1 MYGQQSAAT
10 GGAATLAY
18 TGLNAAWW
26 VTAGIG
32 LLFAAFL
39 ILLVAGQSVPSG
51 VVAVAAFHSAI

>member
-1 MYGQQSAAT
+1 MTMYGQQSAAT

-32 LLFAAFL
+32 LLFAGL
-39 ILLVAGQSVPSG
+39 TLVQLVRRPGRIRP
-51 VVAVAAFHSAI
+51 